1 MIKRK
6 KDVEIEKGNFVKK
19 SKNVNKNEKF
29 EMKTAN
35 EVGI

>member
-1 MIKRK
+1 MIKGK
-6 KDVEIEKGNFVKK
+6 GIEKGNFVKK

-29 EMKTAN
+29 WKTAN